1 MDKHFQEIKLVW
13 TVTVVAKTEIARSL
27 MKNVKMHLDDAV
39 SKIPNVLVSESVIEA
54 WQLNEEETK

>member
-54 WQLNEEETK
+54 WQINEEETK

>member
-1 MDKHFQEIKLVW
+1 MDKHFQEIKIVW

-39 SKIPNVLVSESVIEA
+39 SKIPNVLVSDSVIEA

>member
-1 MDKHFQEIKLVW
+1 MDKHFQEIKIVW

>member
-13 TVTVVAKTEIARSL
+13 TVTVVAKTEVARSL
-27 MKNVKMHLDDAV
+27 MKNVKTHLDEAV